1 MLQVDFKTA
10 EAFETCQSRLATLG
24 SLNVVAAQDLL
35 NRLDRDNQFK
45 YKEQVKADG
54 VITAMNAA
62 QNISLLDRYF
72 TLSKQGRNS
81 VERNAVRGDAML
93 EILLNGQR
101 VAMASQ
107 KRELEGELDKA
118 EKKAKGDDAYQ

>member
-1 MLQVDFKTA
+1 VLQVDFKTA
-10 EAFETCQSRLATLG
+10 EAFESCQSRLATLG
-24 SLNVVAAQDLL
+24 QLNVVAAEELL

-45 YKEQVKADG
+45 QKEQVKADG
-54 VITAMNAA
+54 VMTAMNAA

-72 TLSKQGRNS
+72 SRMS
-81 VERNAVRGDAML
+81 RHSAERNAVRGDAML

-107 KRELEGELDKA
+107 KRELEGELDRA

>member
-1 MLQVDFKTA
+1 MLQVDFKT
-10 EAFETCQSRLATLG
+10 EDAFETCRTRLATLG
-24 SLNVVAAQDLL
+24 SLNVLAAADLL

-45 YKEQVKADG
+45 HKEQVKADG
-54 VITAMNAA
+54 VMTAMNAA

-72 TLSKQGRNS
+72 SRTSRNS
-81 VERNAVRGDAML
+81 ERNAVRGDAML

-118 EKKAKGDDAYQ
+118 EKKAKGVDAYQ

>member
-1 MLQVDFKTA
+1 MLIVDFKTDD
-10 EAFETCQSRLATLG
+10 AFETCRTRLATLG
-24 SLNVVAAQDLL
+24 SLNVQAQADLL
-35 NRLDRDNQFK
+35 NRLDRDNQ
-45 YKEQVKADG
+45 YKEKEERKADG
-54 VITAMNAA
+54 VLTASSAA

-72 TLSKQGRNS
+72 SRSSNS
-81 VERNAVRGDAML
+81 SAERNGVRGDAML

-118 EKKAKGDDAYQ
+118 EKKAKGDDAFQ

>member
-1 MLQVDFKTA
+1 MLQVDFKTDD
-10 EAFETCQSRLATLG
+10 AFETCRTRLATLG
-24 SLNVVAAQDLL
+24 SLNVLAHADLL

-45 YKEQVKADG
+45 EKEQRKADG
-54 VITAMNAA
+54 VITAVSAA

-72 TLSKQGRNS
+72 TRSSNS
-81 VERNAVRGDAML
+81 SAERNGVRGDAML

-118 EKKAKGDDAYQ
+118 EKKAKGDDAFQ